1 MNEQNTPGDGQTRLA
16 EEARLLLD
24 AVADRAVPWLRKI
37 AADAPPEG
45 HNPANCGWCPLCA
58 AIAVLRGERPELA
71 VRAADHLAGLL
82 GTLRSAMEERV
93 PASPAE
99 PRAEHEAAAGSSPA
113 DQPAPPPGTPRV
125 QRITVEREC

>member
-1 MNEQNTPGDGQTRLA
+1 MNEQNNPGDGQTRLA

-37 AADAPPEG
+37 AADAPVDG
-45 HNPANCGWCPLCA
+45 HNPASCGWCPLCA
-58 AIAVLRGERPELA
+58 AVAVLRGERPELA

-93 PASPAE
+93 PAPPAAPHDPAAE
-99 PRAEHEAAAGSSPA
+99 PPPA
-113 DQPAPPPGTPRV
+113 DQPAPPPGAPRV